1 MTGTTFNTT
10 QLMKSLSFFVLVMLM
25 VLPVSAQL
33 SNNGETET
41 ITKVGT
47 TAAQFLKLGVGARAV
62 AMGGSFAAEAND
74 LSALYWNPAGLSNIR
89 GGALQLSTTQ
99 YLADITYSHAAVGF
113 NLGSMGTLAASLLY
127 LDSGDMEVRT
137 ISQPEGTGER
147 FSKQDLALQISLAR
161 ALTDR
166 FSIGTTIKYIREQIW
181 HSSATA
187 TAFDIGVLFT
197 TPYEALRLG
206 ASMSNFGP
214 KMQMG
219 GRDIIFSVDP
229 DQSQEGNVEVV
240 NTEYM
245 LDRFPLPLLFRV
257 GLAWDAVS
265 TADHRVVVTTDT
277 ATPNDNNQ
285 YVNSGMEYSF
295 RELLALR
302 LGYRNQFERDGE
314 QGLTWGVG
322 LNMRVDRSTRVSFD
336 YAYADFGRLEQTH
349 WYTFNVT
356 F

>member
-1 MTGTTFNTT
+1 
-10 QLMKSLSFFVLVMLM
+10 
-25 VLPVSAQL
+25 
-33 SNNGETET
+33 
-41 ITKVGT
+41 
-47 TAAQFLKLGVGARAV
+47 
-62 AMGGSFAAEAND
+62 
-74 LSALYWNPAGLSNIR
+74 
-89 GGALQLSTTQ
+89 
-99 YLADITYSHAAVGF
+99 
-113 NLGSMGTLAASLLY
+113 
-127 LDSGDMEVRT
+127 
-137 ISQPEGTGER
+137 
-147 FSKQDLALQISLAR
+147 
-161 ALTDR
+161 LTDR

-302 LGYRNQFERDGE
+302 VGYRNQFERDGE

-349 WYTFNVT
+349 WYTFNMT